1 MGLKGNDPLKS
12 AVSPLDL
19 DSPFIAI
26 SKYHVEDR
34 VFRNCSHSDVYR
46 GLSRAR
52 KTDRLPWLS
61 DHARQ
66 RCAKANCAAI
76 SDEHY
81 QHARQREAEEKH
93 RPVQDIKTQEPAH
106 GRFTREHVGLNFFE
120 QETLSTL

>member
-1 MGLKGNDPLKS
+1 MIRSRVPS
-12 AVSPLDL
+12 AHSTSTAHSSRSVS
-19 DSPFIAI
+19 ITWKI
-26 SKYHVEDR
+26 
-34 VFRNCSHSDVYR
+34 
-46 GLSRAR
+46 GLSVIVAIPMSIAAFRGAR